1 MMTYVPLDT
10 RLVELK
16 RRILRA
22 FPEQFDITNQSFM
35 ALGGIGS
42 DMHRLV
48 LLAMRQSFAS
58 RGETDVRGINDAR
71 AIASV
76 VEELLGRCERTIAEY
91 AELDAWM
98 ETEHA
103 KEVGA

>member
-1 MMTYVPLDT
+1 MMTYTYVPFDD
-10 RLVELK
+10 RLAELE
-16 RRILRA
+16 RRVLRA
-22 FPEQFDITNQSFM
+22 FPEQFDITDQSFM

-48 LLAMRQSFAS
+48 VLAMQQDTTL
-58 RGETDVRGINDAR
+58 RGMNDAR

-98 ETEHA
+98 EEEHA
-103 KEVGA
+103 KGVGA